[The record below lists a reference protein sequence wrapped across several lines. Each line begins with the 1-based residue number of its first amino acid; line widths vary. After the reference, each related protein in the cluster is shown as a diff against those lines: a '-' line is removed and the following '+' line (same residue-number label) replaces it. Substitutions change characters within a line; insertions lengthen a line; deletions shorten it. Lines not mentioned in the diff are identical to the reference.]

1 MSVLTDITEA
11 NTKIDNLLVK
21 LNQIRDIVQKTGD
34 VTVTADS
41 KIAELTPIVKDVF
54 SGGGKRRRRTNKRKG
69 KGKKSR
75 KH

>member
-1 MSVLTDITEA
+1 MSALTDIAEA

-21 LNQIRDIVQKTGD
+21 LNQIRDIVQKTGED
-34 VTVTADS
+34 ITADS
-41 KIAELTPIVKDVF
+41 KITELTPLVENVF